1 LGRPPIRR
9 RMLDKGEACLAP
21 TTERLC
27 EAVPPPLRQSE
38 AHACGCVTIG
48 VWVEAWA
55 ASLIS
60 VPPWPSLAPTKLEA
74 M

>member
-1 LGRPPIRR
+1 MGRPPIRR

-27 EAVPPPLRQSE
+27 EAVPPPLRWSE
-38 AHACGCVTIG
+38 SHAWGCATIG
-48 VWVEAWA
+48 LWVEACA

-60 VPPWPSLAPTKLEA
+60 VPPWLSLAAAKVEA